1 MISSI
6 DGLESSLTED
16 DIKEY
21 LEQVIEEINDNN
33 DFILL
38 ESFLMNQ
45 KP

>member
-21 LEQVIEEINDNN
+21 SEQVIEEIKR
-33 DFILL
+33 LL
-38 ESFLMNQ
+38 TIVLVSSRQ
-45 KP
+45 SRQQ

>member
-21 LEQVIEEINDNN
+21 LEQVIEEIKR
-33 DFILL
+33 LL
-38 ESFLMNQ
+38 TIVLVSSRQ
-45 KP
+45 SRQQ

>member
-21 LEQVIEEINDNN
+21 LEQVIEEI
-33 DFILL
+33 
-38 ESFLMNQ
+38 
-45 KP
+45 K